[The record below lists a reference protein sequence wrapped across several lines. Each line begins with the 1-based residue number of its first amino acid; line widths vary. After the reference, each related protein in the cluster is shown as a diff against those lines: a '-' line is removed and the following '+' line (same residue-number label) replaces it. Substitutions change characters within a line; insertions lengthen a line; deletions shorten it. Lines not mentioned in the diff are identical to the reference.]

1 MLYWE
6 NQVMTFV
13 INALLLVGFALFYTW
28 LDGRRTVDGGRQL
41 KFQRWGLIAVT
52 IASLLLLHVAS
63 VLQMMQAHNPNGYG
77 WTYINFQVGI
87 MMYTLFSSRDRLLW
101 VSLSGLL
108 LIWFLWLPGISY
120 RLLFWLISVGLCWVA
135 QHYNRLI
142 TARRWW
148 YYPFGVL
155 FALPF
160 YWGNLMSVDG
170 LDVGWIWLLLS
181 TIAIDA
187 MLWQIHAM
195 LIRHHLRQ
203 AELLREANIDNLT
216 KLNNFRVFN
225 EDLLQAY
232 DHFQQTG
239 ERFSLFTF
247 DVDHFK
253 MINDRY
259 GHVIGNTVLIKV
271 AERFDRI
278 VRELGYQSKTY
289 RTGGEEFCFIL
300 FNVTASR
307 VPAVTIAEHL
317 RNELSQLTVAT
328 QQGEQI
334 QITVSLG
341 QDLVDV
347 EDQNY
352 MDTYKRADKRLYQSK
367 QTGRNRVT
375 VREDP
380 VTTIGR

>member
-6 NQVMTFV
+6 NQIMTFV
-13 INALLLVGFALFYTW
+13 INSLLLVGFALFYTW
-28 LDGRRTVDGGRQL
+28 LDGQRTVNGHRL
-41 KFQRWGLIAVT
+41 KFHRWYLIALTVS
-52 IASLLLLHVAS
+52 SLLLLHVAS
-63 VLQMMQAHNPNGYG
+63 VLQMMEAHNPNGYG
-77 WTYINFQVGI
+77 WTYISFQVGI
-87 MMYTLFSSRDRLLW
+87 IMYTLFSSRDRLMW
-101 VSLSGLL
+101 VSLSAVLL
-108 LIWFLWLPGISY
+108 VWFLWLPGVSN
-120 RLLFWLISVGLCWVA
+120 RPLFWVISVGLCWVA

-142 TARRWW
+142 TAKRWW
-148 YYPFGVL
+148 YYPFGLL

-170 LDVGWIWLLLS
+170 IDVGWFWMLLS
-181 TIAIDA
+181 TLTIDA
-187 MLWQIHAM
+187 VLWQIHSM
-195 LIRHHLRQ
+195 LVRHHLRR

-232 DHFQQTG
+232 DHFQRTG
-239 ERFSLFTF
+239 EHFSLFTF

-253 MINDRY
+253 QINDQY
-259 GHVIGNTVLIKV
+259 GHVTGNTVLVKV
-271 AERFDRI
+271 ADRFDKI
-278 VRELGYQSKTY
+278 VREMNYRSKTY

-300 FNVTASR
+300 FDIDETPASSL
-307 VPAVTIAEHL
+307 AIAEQL
-317 RNELSQLTVAT
+317 RTELSQLIVTT
-328 QQGEQI
+328 PQGDDI

-375 VREDP
+375 VREIP
-380 VTTIGR
+380 MTTVGR